1 MRIKFIIALLLSQS
15 TVMAAE
21 NYHLFNPV
29 PASQMRDLSADRP
42 DATESPITVDAG
54 HYQVELSFMDF
65 GRDTGGG
72 ETTETWGF
80 METNVKAGLT
90 ENIDL
95 QFVFSAYT
103 SEEVRGNGSEDTTEG
118 FDDVQVRMKINF
130 WGNDGGDT
138 ALGIM
143 PFIKIPAGDDL
154 SNDHVEGGVI
164 LPFSW
169 DVHNELGLGAQ
180 LEADFVYNQEKDRYD
195 VEFLHSIVAGHD
207 LTDSVGLFIEYVGV
221 LGDATNYRA
230 STNGGLTYT
239 INRDLMFDAGY
250 RVGLNSAA
258 EDVGAFF
265 GLTYRY

>member
-1 MRIKFIIALLLSQS
+1 MKMYLFLALLLSQT

-21 NYHLFNPV
+21 EYHLFNPV

-54 HYQVELSFMDF
+54 HYQVELSFVDF
-65 GRDTGGG
+65 GRDTGGD
-72 ETTETWGF
+72 ETTETWAV
-80 METNVKAGLT
+80 MQTNLKAGLT

-95 QFVFSAYT
+95 QFIFSAYT
-103 SEEVRGNGSEDTTEG
+103 SEEVRGSGSENTTEG

-130 WGNDGGDT
+130 WGNDGGAT

-143 PFIKIPAGDDL
+143 PFIKIPAGDSL
-154 SNDHVEGGVI
+154 SNDHIEGGVI
-164 LPFSW
+164 LPFLW
-169 DVHNELGLGAQ
+169 DVHEELGLGAQ
-180 LEADFVYNQEKDRYD
+180 LEADFIYNQEKDRYD
-195 VEFLHSIVAGHD
+195 VEFLHTIVAGHD
-207 LTDSVGLFIEYVGV
+207 FTDSLGIFIEYVGV

-239 INRDLMFDAGY
+239 VNKDLMFDAGY

-258 EDVGAFF
+258 EDVGGFL